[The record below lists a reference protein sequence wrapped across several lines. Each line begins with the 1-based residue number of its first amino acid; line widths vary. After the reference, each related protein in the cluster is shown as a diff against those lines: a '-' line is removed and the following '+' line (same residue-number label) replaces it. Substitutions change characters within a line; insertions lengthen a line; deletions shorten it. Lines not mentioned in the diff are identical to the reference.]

1 MAMCT
6 ARVAITTESGAGG
19 GRKVAAIAARV
30 RDWRPGDAAACAAI
44 YAPWVLET
52 TVSFEFEPPDAD
64 EIARRCAALIDQGYP
79 VLVAEVDGAVAGYAY
94 ASAFRARPAYRGTVE
109 NSVYV
114 DRARH
119 GAGIGRALM
128 QELITRCAAAGFR
141 RMVAVIADR
150 ANAGSIGFHRSLG
163 FRDGGVLP
171 GVGFKFGR
179 ALDIVLMWRALDGAD
194 P

>member
-1 MAMCT
+1 MCT
-6 ARVAITTESGAGG
+6 ARVAITTEFGAGG
-19 GRKVAAIAARV
+19 GRVTAALARV

-44 YAPWVLET
+44 YALWVAET

-64 EIARRCAALIDQGYP
+64 EIARRFDALLAQGYP
-79 VLVAEVDGAVAGYAY
+79 VLVAEHDDAILGYAY

-128 QELITRCAAAGFR
+128 QALIARCAEAGFR
-141 RMVAVIADR
+141 RMVAVIADS
-150 ANAGSIGFHRSLG
+150 ANAGSIGFHRALG
-163 FRDGGVLP
+163 FEDGGVLP
-171 GVGFKFGR
+171 GVGLKFGR
-179 ALDIVLMWRALDGAD
+179 ELDIVLMWRALAVDGD
-194 P
+194 S